1 LPARA
6 QPSPKLV
13 APTTFRSPAA
23 VRPKS
28 GPPESPWQVS
38 VSGASPFSDVVPQP
52 AMCGVPCG
60 VYRASQRAAGA
71 ARPRRVRGRQARSPA
86 ALDPTEI
93 QRFANPALGDAPDA
107 RVVLRASSTVLVL
120 AVAALPGCAG
130 VEAAGQDP
138 PATAAGVRAETLA
151 GVARRIYHQE
161 AGGDVGHAA
170 VKRIARDRA
179 LLRAL
184 GSGDRAALRA
194 SALRQLFNPGKHV
207 VRLAVVRRG
216 RVLVDVGG
224 AFVVSPAHRE
234 LRAADGAD
242 LGRLEASMQDVVG
255 YVKLVHRLTG
265 ADVVVRGA
273 PGHVE
278 SSLTPAPATL
288 PLSGTATIA
297 GRAYVVRSFPEAGFA
312 GEPLTVW
319 VLSRA

>member
-1 LPARA
+1 
-6 QPSPKLV
+6 
-13 APTTFRSPAA
+13 
-23 VRPKS
+23 
-28 GPPESPWQVS
+28 
-38 VSGASPFSDVVPQP
+38 
-52 AMCGVPCG
+52 
-60 VYRASQRAAGA
+60 
-71 ARPRRVRGRQARSPA
+71 
-86 ALDPTEI
+86 
-93 QRFANPALGDAPDA
+93 
-107 RVVLRASSTVLVL
+107 
-120 AVAALPGCAG
+120 
-130 VEAAGQDP
+130 
-138 PATAAGVRAETLA
+138 
-151 GVARRIYHQE
+151 
-161 AGGDVGHAA
+161 
-170 VKRIARDRA
+170 
-179 LLRAL
+179 
-184 GSGDRAALRA
+184 
-194 SALRQLFNPGKHV
+194 V

-234 LRAADGAD
+234 LRAADGAY
-242 LGRLEASMQDVVG
+242 LGRLEASTQDVVG